1 MPTASASP
9 LLGCDIHDRWGAVAG
24 QMLIRPDKDKVHA
37 PTASLRSACVAGQAG
52 EDDVQPEGDAGA
64 GVVLQLA
71 GFQDAPEV
79 GVAMVRRCPSMSSA
93 ASRRWLVVRPTWLVM
108 AKACSTHMTWWGVTG
123 MPGTGASSSQ
133 GWAR

>member
-79 GVAMVRRCPSMSSA
+79 GVALLVGDRAQVGEALLLACPDRRMMSSPK
-93 ASRRWLVVRPTWLVM
+93 V
-108 AKACSTHMTWWGVTG
+108 
-123 MPGTGASSSQ
+123 MPGPVSSCSSPVSRTPLKW
-133 GWAR
+133 G